1 MPSIMNWTGG
11 RLHRHS
17 HNKRG
22 MLQKTQKQHFAKA
35 KMKRQHAHPGTP
47 QCISDETRA
56 DGNGVG
62 AGVGDNSGGG
72 RRGKRR
78 QGLPQKNQIV

>member
-22 MLQKTQKQHFAKA
+22 MLQKIQKKHFAKA
-35 KMKRQHAHPGTP
+35 KMKRQHPQLGTP
-47 QCISDETRA
+47 RHILDENRN
-56 DGNGVG
+56 DGKCVGVG
-62 AGVGDNSGGG
+62 AVVGGGSSG

-78 QGLPQKNQIV
+78 QGLL